1 MEGVETR
8 QKSSFLRFVDSPQFP
23 FAMLAFG
30 ALLAWAES
38 LLMLVQGESIENAI
52 WPQAVRTLSWT
63 FILRDNVF
71 SIALL
76 SALFLA
82 FCVYSSIKYHKGHRL
97 AKPAQAIFF
106 SLIGAVLASWVIFVL
121 MDYRY
126 IRGAFLLLPTIY
138 GVVLLGSTLAV
149 QGPPGLPD
157 STQDWKAKSKTVLH
171 VATIFLAAWLVMPGI
186 PALIGI
192 APSPPLAPTMGYG
205 AEAGPFDRTTLRFA
219 YPLPEE
225 VVAIQ
230 GPTEEDIEF
239 SIYLTLPHLPE
250 EPGIE
255 GVPLAILFH
264 AFNNPSIESYTDWID
279 HLSAKGMVV
288 AYIQY
293 PTDVRPEG
301 GEDFE
306 PTIING
312 TSDWPH
318 HVPRMLSIESA
329 LNRLNDLITA
339 SPRDADID
347 KILGNLTIMPEHLWI
362 GGHSLGGAYSL
373 QALGMVQ
380 EYSWGNETL
389 MVDTEMAANRPIQ
402 EQWLPDYTNLPE
414 NSIVHLVVSEDDMT
428 VGQCNSVHQHA
439 LFEGIDN
446 NQSLLLY
453 IPSDRYGFPRL
464 VATHYLPANEAH
476 DTLADWAFYR
486 RIDAQADWVV
496 AQSRGDLN
504 TADFAYANLVN
515 TGMLTDLGKW
525 SDGVDVLPIQAYTN
539 PSEEKKFA
547 DCFERW

>member
-1 MEGVETR
+1 MEGVETHEDSLLQR
-8 QKSSFLRFVDSPQFP
+8 FANSSQFP
-23 FAMLAFG
+23 LAMIAFG
-30 ALLAWAES
+30 VIVAWAES

-71 SIALL
+71 SITLL

-82 FCVYSSIKYHKGHRL
+82 FCVYSSIQYHRGQRL
-97 AKPAQAIFF
+97 TKPVQAIFF
-106 SLIGAVLASWVIFVL
+106 SLIGAVFASWIIFVL

-149 QGPPGLPD
+149 RGPPGLPD
-157 STQDWKAKSKTVLH
+157 SRQDWRAKGKTVLH
-171 VATIFLAAWLVMPGI
+171 VATVFLAAWLVMPGI

-192 APSPPLAPTMGYG
+192 APSPPLAPAMGYG

-264 AFNNPSIESYTDWID
+264 AFNNPSIDSYTDWID

-288 AYIQY
+288 AYVQY
-293 PTDVRPEG
+293 PTDVRPDG

-329 LNRLNDLITA
+329 LSRLNEIITS
-339 SPRDADID
+339 SPRDGDID
-347 KILGNLTIMPEHLWI
+347 EILGNLTIMPEHLWI

-380 EYSWGNETL
+380 AYSWGNETL
-389 MVDTEMAANRPIQ
+389 VVDTEMAASRPVQ
-402 EQWLPDYTNLPE
+402 EQWLPKYTNLPE
-414 NSIVHLVVSEDDMT
+414 NSIVHHVVSEDDMT
-428 VGQCNSVHQHA
+428 VGQCNGVHHHA
-439 LFEGIDN
+439 LFGDIDD

-464 VATHYLPANEAH
+464 VATHYIPANEAH

-486 RIDAQADWVV
+486 RVDAQADWVV
-496 AQSRGDLN
+496 AHSRGDLN
-504 TADFAYANLVN
+504 TADFAYANLIN
-515 TGMLTDLGKW
+515 TGMLTNLGKW
-525 SDGVDVLPIQAYTN
+525 SDGVDVLPIQAFTH
-539 PSEEKKFA
+539 PSESKKFA
-547 DCFERW
+547 DCF

>member
-1 MEGVETR
+1 MDGEATQEKPLL
-8 QKSSFLRFVDSPQFP
+8 QRFADSPQFP
-23 FAMLAFG
+23 LAMMAFG
-30 ALLAWAES
+30 ALVAWAES

-63 FILRDNVF
+63 FILRENVF
-71 SIALL
+71 FIAFL
-76 SALFLA
+76 SALFLG
-82 FCVYSSIKYHKGHRL
+82 FCVYSSIQYHRGHRL
-97 AKPAQAIFF
+97 NKSIQAIFF
-106 SLIGAVLASWVIFVL
+106 SLIGGVFASWIIFVL

-149 QGPPGLPD
+149 RGPPGLPD
-157 STQDWKAKSKTVLH
+157 STQDWKGKSKTVLH
-171 VATIFLAAWLVMPGI
+171 VATVFLAAWLVMPGI

-205 AEAGPFDRTTLRFA
+205 AEAGPFDRTTFRYA

-264 AFNNPSIESYTDWID
+264 AFNNPSIDSYTDWID

-306 PTIING
+306 PTIIDG

-329 LNRLNDLITA
+329 LNRLNEIITA
-339 SPRDADID
+339 SPRDTAID
-347 KILGNLTIMPEHLWI
+347 EVLDNLTIMPEHLWI

-373 QALGMVQ
+373 QALGMAQ
-380 EYSWGNETL
+380 AYSWGNETL
-389 MVDTEMAANRPIQ
+389 VVDTEMAAARPVQ
-402 EQWLPDYTNLPE
+402 EQWLPEYTNLPE

-439 LFEGIDN
+439 LFEQIDS

-486 RIDAQADWVV
+486 RVDAQADWVV
-496 AQSRGDLN
+496 AHSRGDLN

-515 TGMLTDLGKW
+515 TGMLTNLGKW
-525 SDGVDVLPIQAYTN
+525 SDGVDVLPIQAYTD
-539 PSEEKKFA
+539 PSESKRFA
-547 DCFERW
+547 DCF

>member
-1 MEGVETR
+1 MEDAASHE
-8 QKSSFLRFVDSPQFP
+8 KSIFHRFADSPSFP
-23 FAMLAFG
+23 LAMMLFG
-30 ALLAWAES
+30 AFVSFAES
-38 LLMLVQGESIENAI
+38 LLLLLQGESIENAI

-63 FILRDNVF
+63 FILRESVV
-71 SIALL
+71 LV
-76 SALFLA
+76 ALFSAVFLA
-82 FCVYSSIKYHKGHRL
+82 CCVYSSIQHHRGHRL
-97 AKPAQAIFF
+97 NKPIQGLFF
-106 SLIGAVLASWVIFVL
+106 GIIGAVFASWIIFVL

-138 GVVLLGSTLAV
+138 GVLLLGSVLAV
-149 QGPPGLPD
+149 RGPPGLPE
-157 STQDWKAKSKTVLH
+157 SSQNWKEKMTTILH
-171 VATIFLAAWLVMPGI
+171 VATVFLAAWLVMPGI

-192 APSPPLAPTMGYG
+192 APSPPHAPTMGYG
-205 AEAGPFDRTTLRFA
+205 AEAGPFDRTTLRYA

-239 SIYLTLPHLPE
+239 SIYLTLPHLPAD
-250 EPGIE
+250 PGIE

-264 AFNNPSIESYTDWID
+264 AFNNPSIDSYTDWID
-279 HLSAKGMVV
+279 HLSAKGIAV
-288 AYIQY
+288 AFIQY

-301 GEDFE
+301 GDDFE

-329 LNRLNDLITA
+329 LNRLDEVITA
-339 SPRDADID
+339 SPRDDEINNV
-347 KILGNLTIMPEHLWI
+347 LGNLSIMPEHLWI

-380 EYSWGNETL
+380 AMSWGNETL
-389 MVDTEMAANRPIQ
+389 VVDTEMAAARPIQ
-402 EQWLPDYTNLPE
+402 EEWLPEYTNLPE

-428 VGQCNSVHQHA
+428 VGQCNSVHQLA
-439 LFEGIDN
+439 LFEQIEN

-486 RIDAQADWVV
+486 RVDAQADWVV
-496 AQSRGDLN
+496 AHSRGDLN
-504 TADFAYANLVN
+504 TADFAYANLIN
-515 TGMLTDLGKW
+515 TGMLTHLGKW

-539 PSEEKKFA
+539 PSEAKKFA
-547 DCFERW
+547 DCF

>member
-1 MEGVETR
+1 MDDEATQEKPLL
-8 QKSSFLRFVDSPQFP
+8 QRFADSPQFP
-23 FAMLAFG
+23 LAMMAFG
-30 ALLAWAES
+30 ALVAWAES
-38 LLMLVQGESIENAI
+38 LLMLIQGESIENAI

-63 FILRDNVF
+63 FILRENVF
-71 SIALL
+71 FIAFL
-76 SALFLA
+76 SALFLG
-82 FCVYSSIKYHKGHRL
+82 FCVYSSIQYHRGHRL
-97 AKPAQAIFF
+97 NKSIQAIFF
-106 SLIGAVLASWVIFVL
+106 SLIGGVFASWIIFVL

-138 GVVLLGSTLAV
+138 GVVLLGSTLAIR
-149 QGPPGLPD
+149 GPPGLPD
-157 STQDWKAKSKTVLH
+157 STQDWKGKSKTVLH
-171 VATIFLAAWLVMPGI
+171 VATVFLAAWLVMPGI

-205 AEAGPFDRTTLRFA
+205 AEAGPFDRTTLRYA

-264 AFNNPSIESYTDWID
+264 AFNNPSIDSYTDWID

-306 PTIING
+306 PTIIDG

-329 LNRLNDLITA
+329 LNRLNEIITA
-339 SPRDADID
+339 SPRDTAID
-347 KILGNLTIMPEHLWI
+347 AVLDNLTIMPEHLWI

-380 EYSWGNETL
+380 AYSWGNETL
-389 MVDTEMAANRPIQ
+389 VVDTEMAAARPVQ
-402 EQWLPDYTNLPE
+402 EQWLPEYTNLPE

-439 LFEGIDN
+439 LFEQIDS

-486 RIDAQADWVV
+486 RVDAQADWVV
-496 AQSRGDLN
+496 AHSRGDLN

-515 TGMLTDLGKW
+515 TGMLTNLGKW
-525 SDGVDVLPIQAYTN
+525 SDGVDVLPIQAYTD
-539 PSEEKKFA
+539 PSESKRFA
-547 DCFERW
+547 DCF

>member
-1 MEGVETR
+1 MEEEVTQE
-8 QKSSFLRFVDSPQFP
+8 KPLLHRFADSQQFP
-23 FAMLAFG
+23 LAMMAFG
-30 ALLAWAES
+30 VFIAWAES

-63 FILRDNVF
+63 FTLRENVF
-71 SIALL
+71 SVAFL
-76 SALFLA
+76 SALFLG
-82 FCVYSSIKYHKGHRL
+82 FCVYSSIQYHRGHRL
-97 AKPAQAIFF
+97 NKSIQAIFF
-106 SLIGAVLASWVIFVL
+106 SLIGGVFASWIIFVL

-149 QGPPGLPD
+149 RGPPGLPD
-157 STQDWKAKSKTVLH
+157 STQDWKGKSKTVLH
-171 VATIFLAAWLVMPGI
+171 VATVFLAAWLVMPGI

-205 AEAGPFDRTTLRFA
+205 AEAGPFDRTTLRYA

-225 VVAIQ
+225 VAAIQ

-264 AFNNPSIESYTDWID
+264 AFNNPSIDSYTDWID

-301 GEDFE
+301 GENFE
-306 PTIING
+306 PTIIDG

-329 LNRLNDLITA
+329 LNRLNEIITA
-339 SPRDADID
+339 SPRDTAID
-347 KILGNLTIMPEHLWI
+347 EVLGNLTIMPEHLWI

-380 EYSWGNETL
+380 AYSWGNETL
-389 MVDTEMAANRPIQ
+389 MVDTEMAAARPVQ
-402 EQWLPDYTNLPE
+402 EQWLPEYTNLPE

-439 LFEGIDN
+439 LFEQIDS

-486 RIDAQADWVV
+486 RVDAQADWVV
-496 AQSRGDLN
+496 AHSRGDLN

-515 TGMLTDLGKW
+515 TGMLTNLGKW
-525 SDGVDVLPIQAYTN
+525 SDGVDVLPIQAYTD
-539 PSEEKKFA
+539 PSESKRFA
-547 DCFERW
+547 DCF

>member
-1 MEGVETR
+1 MEDEVSQE
-8 QKSSFLRFVDSPQFP
+8 KPILHRFADSPSFP
-23 FAMLAFG
+23 SAMIAFG
-30 ALLAWAES
+30 AFIALAES
-38 LLMLVQGESIENAI
+38 LFLLLQGESIENAI

-63 FILRDNVF
+63 FLLRESVV
-71 SIALL
+71 LV
-76 SALFLA
+76 ALFSAIFLA
-82 FCVYSSIKYHKGHRL
+82 CCVYSSIQHHRGHHL
-97 AKPAQAIFF
+97 KKPIQGIFF
-106 SLIGAVLASWVIFVL
+106 SIIGAVFASWIIFVL

-138 GVVLLGSTLAV
+138 GVLLLGSTLAV
-149 QGPPGLPD
+149 RGPPGLPD
-157 STQDWKAKSKTVLH
+157 SSQNWKEKTTTILH
-171 VATIFLAAWLVMPGI
+171 VATVFLAAWLVMPGI

-205 AEAGPFDRTTLRFA
+205 AEAGPFDRTTLRYT

-225 VVAIQ
+225 VMAIQ

-250 EPGIE
+250 DPGIE

-264 AFNNPSIESYTDWID
+264 AFNNPSIDSYTDWID
-279 HLSAKGMVV
+279 HLSAKGMAV

-301 GEDFE
+301 GDDFE
-306 PTIING
+306 PTIVNG

-329 LNRLNDLITA
+329 LNRLNEIIA
-339 SPRDADID
+339 SSPRDTDID
-347 KILGNLTIMPEHLWI
+347 DVLGNLAIMPEHLWI
-362 GGHSLGGAYSL
+362 GGHSLGGAYAL

-380 EYSWGNETL
+380 AMSWGNETL
-389 MVDTEMAANRPIQ
+389 MVDTEMAAARPIQ
-402 EQWLPDYTNLPE
+402 EDWLPEYSNLPE

-439 LFEGIDN
+439 LFEQIGN

-486 RIDAQADWVV
+486 RVDAQADWVV
-496 AQSRGDLN
+496 AHSRGDLN

-515 TGMLTDLGKW
+515 TGMLTNLGKW
-525 SDGVDVLPIQAYTN
+525 SDGVDVLPIQVYTN
-539 PSEEKKFA
+539 PSGASKFA
-547 DCFERW
+547 DCF

>member
-1 MEGVETR
+1 MDGEATQEKPLL
-8 QKSSFLRFVDSPQFP
+8 QRFADSPQFP
-23 FAMLAFG
+23 LAMMAFG
-30 ALLAWAES
+30 ALVAWAES
-38 LLMLVQGESIENAI
+38 LLMLIQGESIENAI

-63 FILRDNVF
+63 FILRENVF
-71 SIALL
+71 FIAFL
-76 SALFLA
+76 SALFLG
-82 FCVYSSIKYHKGHRL
+82 FCVYSSIQYHRGHRL
-97 AKPAQAIFF
+97 NKSIQAIFF
-106 SLIGAVLASWVIFVL
+106 SLIGGVFASWIIFVL

-138 GVVLLGSTLAV
+138 GVVLLGSTLAIR
-149 QGPPGLPD
+149 GPPGLPD
-157 STQDWKAKSKTVLH
+157 STQDWKGKSKTVLH
-171 VATIFLAAWLVMPGI
+171 VATVFLAAWLVMPGI

-205 AEAGPFDRTTLRFA
+205 AEAGPFDRTTLRYA

-264 AFNNPSIESYTDWID
+264 AFNNPSIDSYTDWID

-306 PTIING
+306 PTIIDG

-329 LNRLNDLITA
+329 LSRLNEIITA
-339 SPRDADID
+339 SPRDTAID
-347 KILGNLTIMPEHLWI
+347 AVLDNLTIMPEHLWI

-380 EYSWGNETL
+380 AYSWGNETL
-389 MVDTEMAANRPIQ
+389 VVDTEMAAARPVQ
-402 EQWLPDYTNLPE
+402 EQWLPEYTNLPE

-439 LFEGIDN
+439 LFEQIDS

-486 RIDAQADWVV
+486 RVDAQADWVV
-496 AQSRGDLN
+496 AHSRGDLN

-515 TGMLTDLGKW
+515 TGMLTNLGKW
-525 SDGVDVLPIQAYTN
+525 SDGVDVLPIQAYTD
-539 PSEEKKFA
+539 PSESKRFA
-547 DCFERW
+547 DCF

>member
-1 MEGVETR
+1 MDGEASQEKPLL
-8 QKSSFLRFVDSPQFP
+8 QRFADSPQFP
-23 FAMLAFG
+23 LAMM
-30 ALLAWAES
+30 ALGGIVAWAES

-63 FILRDNVF
+63 FILRENVF
-71 SIALL
+71 FIAFL
-76 SALFLA
+76 SALFLG
-82 FCVYSSIKYHKGHRL
+82 FCVYSSIQYHRGHRL
-97 AKPAQAIFF
+97 NKSIQAIFF
-106 SLIGAVLASWVIFVL
+106 SLIGGVFASWIIFVL

-138 GVVLLGSTLAV
+138 GVVLLGSALAIR
-149 QGPPGLPD
+149 GPPGLPD
-157 STQDWKAKSKTVLH
+157 STQDWTGQPTTVLH
-171 VATIFLAAWLVMPGI
+171 LGSVNLAASLVMPGI

-205 AEAGPFDRTTLRFA
+205 AEAGPFDRTTLRYA

-264 AFNNPSIESYTDWID
+264 AFNNPSIDSYTDWID

-301 GEDFE
+301 GEEFK
-306 PTIING
+306 PTIIDG

-329 LNRLNDLITA
+329 LNRLNEIITA
-339 SPRDADID
+339 SPRDTAID
-347 KILGNLTIMPEHLWI
+347 EVLDNLTIMPEHLWI

-380 EYSWGNETL
+380 AYSWGNETL
-389 MVDTEMAANRPIQ
+389 VVDTEMAAARPVQ
-402 EQWLPDYTNLPE
+402 EQWLPEYTNLPE

-439 LFEGIDN
+439 LFEQIDS

-486 RIDAQADWVV
+486 RVDAQADWVV
-496 AQSRGDLN
+496 AHSRGDLN

-515 TGMLTDLGKW
+515 TGMLTNLGKW
-525 SDGVDVLPIQAYTN
+525 SDGVDVLPIQAYTD
-539 PSEEKKFA
+539 PSESKRFA
-547 DCFERW
+547 DCF

>member
-1 MEGVETR
+1 MEEEVTQE
-8 QKSSFLRFVDSPQFP
+8 KPLLHRFADSQQFP
-23 FAMLAFG
+23 LAMMAFG
-30 ALLAWAES
+30 VFIAWAES

-63 FILRDNVF
+63 FTLRENVF
-71 SIALL
+71 SVAFL
-76 SALFLA
+76 SALFLG
-82 FCVYSSIKYHKGHRL
+82 FCVYSSIQYHRGHRL
-97 AKPAQAIFF
+97 NKSIQAIFF
-106 SLIGAVLASWVIFVL
+106 SLIGGVFASWIIFVL

-149 QGPPGLPD
+149 RGPPGLPD
-157 STQDWKAKSKTVLH
+157 STQDWKGKSKTVLH
-171 VATIFLAAWLVMPGI
+171 VATVFLAAWLVMPGI

-192 APSPPLAPTMGYG
+192 APSPPLAPNMGYG
-205 AEAGPFDRTTLRFA
+205 AEAGPFDRTTLRYA

-264 AFNNPSIESYTDWID
+264 AFNNPSIDSYTDWID

-306 PTIING
+306 PTIIDG

-329 LNRLNDLITA
+329 LSRLNEIITA
-339 SPRDADID
+339 SPRDTAID
-347 KILGNLTIMPEHLWI
+347 EVLGNLTIMPEHLWI

-380 EYSWGNETL
+380 AYSWGNETL
-389 MVDTEMAANRPIQ
+389 MVDTEMAAARPVQ
-402 EQWLPDYTNLPE
+402 EQWLPEYTNLPE

-439 LFEGIDN
+439 LFEQIDS

-486 RIDAQADWVV
+486 RVDAQADWVV
-496 AQSRGDLN
+496 AHSRGDLN

-515 TGMLTDLGKW
+515 TGMLTNLGKW
-525 SDGVDVLPIQAYTN
+525 SDGVDVLPIQAYTD
-539 PSEEKKFA
+539 PSESKRFA
-547 DCFERW
+547 DCF

>member
-1 MEGVETR
+1 MDGEATQEKPLL
-8 QKSSFLRFVDSPQFP
+8 QRFADSPQFP
-23 FAMLAFG
+23 LAMMAFG
-30 ALLAWAES
+30 ALVAWAES
-38 LLMLVQGESIENAI
+38 LLMLIQGESIENAI

-63 FILRDNVF
+63 FILRENVF
-71 SIALL
+71 FIAFL
-76 SALFLA
+76 SALFLG
-82 FCVYSSIKYHKGHRL
+82 FCVYSSIQYHRGHRL
-97 AKPAQAIFF
+97 NKSIQAIFF
-106 SLIGAVLASWVIFVL
+106 SLIGGVFASWIIFVL

-138 GVVLLGSTLAV
+138 GVVLLGSTLAIR
-149 QGPPGLPD
+149 GPPGLPD
-157 STQDWKAKSKTVLH
+157 STQDWKGKSKTVLH
-171 VATIFLAAWLVMPGI
+171 VATVFLAAWLVMPGI

-205 AEAGPFDRTTLRFA
+205 AEAGPFDRTTLRYA

-264 AFNNPSIESYTDWID
+264 AFNNPSIDSYTDWID

-306 PTIING
+306 PTIIDG

-329 LNRLNDLITA
+329 LNRLNEIITA
-339 SPRDADID
+339 SPRDTAID
-347 KILGNLTIMPEHLWI
+347 AVLDNLTIMPEHLWI

-380 EYSWGNETL
+380 AYSWGNETL
-389 MVDTEMAANRPIQ
+389 VVDTEMAAARPVQ
-402 EQWLPDYTNLPE
+402 EQWLPEYTNLPE

-439 LFEGIDN
+439 LFEQIDS

-486 RIDAQADWVV
+486 RVDAQADWVV
-496 AQSRGDLN
+496 AHSRGDLN

-515 TGMLTDLGKW
+515 TGMLTNLGKW
-525 SDGVDVLPIQAYTN
+525 SDGVDVLPIQAYTD
-539 PSEEKKFA
+539 PSESKRFA
-547 DCFERW
+547 DCF

>member
-1 MEGVETR
+1 MEEEVAQEEPLLKR
-8 QKSSFLRFVDSPQFP
+8 FADSSQFP
-23 FAMLAFG
+23 FAMLVFG
-30 ALLAWAES
+30 AFVALIES
-38 LLMLVQGESIENAI
+38 LMMIAQGESIENAI

-63 FILRDNVF
+63 FILRENVF

-76 SALFLA
+76 SALFLG
-82 FCVYSSIKYHKGHRL
+82 FCVYSSIQFHKGHRL
-97 AKPAQAIFF
+97 NKPIQAILF
-106 SLIGAVLASWVIFVL
+106 SLIGAVFASWIIFVL

-149 QGPPGLPD
+149 RGPPGLPD
-157 STQDWKAKSKTVLH
+157 PTQDWKAKSKTILH
-171 VATIFLAAWLVMPGI
+171 VATVFLAAWLVMPGI

-192 APSPPLAPTMGYG
+192 APSPPLAPSMGYG
-205 AEAGPFDRTTLRFA
+205 AEAGPFDRTTLRYA

-225 VVAIQ
+225 VIAIQ

-264 AFNNPSIESYTDWID
+264 AFNNPSIDSYTDWID

-301 GEDFE
+301 GEDFQ
-306 PTIING
+306 PTIIEG

-329 LNRLNDLITA
+329 LNRLNEIISA

-347 KILGNLTIMPEHLWI
+347 AVLGNLAIMPEHLWI

-380 EYSWGNETL
+380 AYSWGNETL
-389 MVDTEMAANRPIQ
+389 VVDTEMAAARPVQ
-402 EQWLPDYTNLPE
+402 EQWQPEYENLPE

-439 LFEGIDN
+439 LFEQVEN

-486 RIDAQADWVV
+486 RVDAQADWVV
-496 AQSRGDLN
+496 AHSRGDLN

-525 SDGVDVLPIQAYTN
+525 SDGVDVLPIQAYTD
-539 PSEEKKFA
+539 PSESKKFA
-547 DCFERW
+547 DCF

>member
-1 MEGVETR
+1 MDDEATQEKPLL
-8 QKSSFLRFVDSPQFP
+8 QRFADSPQFP
-23 FAMLAFG
+23 LAMMAFG
-30 ALLAWAES
+30 ALVAWAES
-38 LLMLVQGESIENAI
+38 LLMLIQGESIENAI

-63 FILRDNVF
+63 FILRENVF
-71 SIALL
+71 FIAFL
-76 SALFLA
+76 SALFLG
-82 FCVYSSIKYHKGHRL
+82 FCVYSSIQYHRGHRL
-97 AKPAQAIFF
+97 NKSIQAIFF
-106 SLIGAVLASWVIFVL
+106 SLIGGVFASWIIFVL

-138 GVVLLGSTLAV
+138 GVVLLGSTLAIR
-149 QGPPGLPD
+149 GPPGLPD
-157 STQDWKAKSKTVLH
+157 STQDWKGKSKTVLH
-171 VATIFLAAWLVMPGI
+171 VATVFLAAWLVMPGI

-205 AEAGPFDRTTLRFA
+205 AEAGPFDRTTLRYA

-264 AFNNPSIESYTDWID
+264 AFNNPSIDSYTDWID

-301 GEDFE
+301 GEDFK
-306 PTIING
+306 PTIIDG

-329 LNRLNDLITA
+329 LNRLNEIITA
-339 SPRDADID
+339 SPRDTAID
-347 KILGNLTIMPEHLWI
+347 AVLDNLTIMPEHLWI

-380 EYSWGNETL
+380 AYSWGNETL
-389 MVDTEMAANRPIQ
+389 VVDTEMAAARPVQ
-402 EQWLPDYTNLPE
+402 EQWLPEYTNLPQ

-439 LFEGIDN
+439 LFEQIDS

-486 RIDAQADWVV
+486 RVDAQADWVV
-496 AQSRGDLN
+496 AHSRGDLN

-515 TGMLTDLGKW
+515 TGMLTNLGKW
-525 SDGVDVLPIQAYTN
+525 SDGVDVLPIQAYTD
-539 PSEEKKFA
+539 PSESKRFA
-547 DCFERW
+547 DCF